1 MYVMRKLQQSSHTPD
16 STPSSPSSKEFRP
29 MPAGLIGLMA
39 IAFPRSPTD
48 RGTALLGVLTP
59 RPVTVR

>member
-1 MYVMRKLQQSSHTPD
+1 
-16 STPSSPSSKEFRP
+16 